1 LENHFI
7 QSEFIDQIFIHGDET
22 REFLIAIIV
31 ISESYAQK
39 LIKEK
44 KVEELN
50 DEVLSDFKIRMTI
63 YEDILRIADLF

>member
-1 LENHFI
+1 MENHFI
-7 QSEFIDQIFIHGDET
+7 QSEFIDQIFIYGDET

>member
-1 LENHFI
+1 MENLFI
-7 QSEFIDQIFIHGDET
+7 QSEFIDQIFIYGDET

>member
-1 LENHFI
+1 MENHFI

>member
-1 LENHFI
+1 
-7 QSEFIDQIFIHGDET
+7 
-22 REFLIAIIV
+22 V
-31 ISESYAQK
+31 ISEGFAQK